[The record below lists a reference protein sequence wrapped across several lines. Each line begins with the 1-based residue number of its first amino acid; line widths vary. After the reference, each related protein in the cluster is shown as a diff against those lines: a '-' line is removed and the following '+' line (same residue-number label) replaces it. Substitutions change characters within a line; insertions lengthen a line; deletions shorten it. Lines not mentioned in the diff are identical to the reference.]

1 MTAKKL
7 TVLIGLMCMMGCSS
21 PKLVQPDS
29 PENVAMLVKQAIDHQ
44 NLQQLNLYFTDAL
57 KGSLSMGDW
66 GQLKAISATGAELRT
81 YSYLRMEDEI
91 LLLDIVKD
99 PDSDM
104 YKVQDIIQVPEASK
118 AMFDQTLVSE

>member
-7 TVLIGLMCMMGCSS
+7 TVLVGLMCIMGCSS

-29 PENVAMLVKQAIDHQ
+29 PENVAMLVKNAIDHQ
-44 NLQQLNLYFTDAL
+44 NLEQLNVYFTDAL
-57 KGSLSMGDW
+57 KGSLSMDDL

-81 YSYLRMEDEI
+81 YSYLRMDDEI

>member
-1 MTAKKL
+1 
-7 TVLIGLMCMMGCSS
+7 MGCSS

-29 PENVAMLVKQAIDHQ
+29 PENVAMLVKNAIDHQ
-44 NLQQLNLYFTDAL
+44 NLEQLNVYFTDAL
-57 KGSLSMGDW
+57 KGSLSMDDL

-81 YSYLRMEDEI
+81 YSYLRMDDEI